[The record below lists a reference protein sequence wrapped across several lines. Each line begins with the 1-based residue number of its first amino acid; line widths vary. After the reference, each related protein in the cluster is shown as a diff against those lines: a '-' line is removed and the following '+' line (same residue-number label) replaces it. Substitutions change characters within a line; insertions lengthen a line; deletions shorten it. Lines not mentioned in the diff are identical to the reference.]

1 MIERILVLIALI
13 LTAWDKI
20 HERKIA
26 KEQEWNEELKYIF
39 RDMEV

>member
-26 KEQEWNEELKYIF
+26 KEQEWNEELKYIL

>member
-1 MIERILVLIALI
+1 MIERILVLIALL